1 MKKATAIT
9 CVLFD
14 IGGVLLNNGW
24 DHLERKRAAVNFK
37 LEWAEMEARHR
48 LAFEIYE
55 QGKLTMDEYLDLIVF
70 HEKRPF
76 TMAQFR
82 NFMFAQSKSF
92 PQMIELATQLKAR
105 LGMKIAVVSNEGR
118 EMNAFRVRKF
128 NLDRFVDSFIS
139 SSFVHLRKPDV
150 NMFRLALDIVQVPA
164 SQTVFIDNTPMFVQ
178 IAEGL
183 GMRGILHTGYKSTRE
198 KLSALGLKVV
208 E

>member
-1 MKKATAIT
+1 MNKSAEIT

-24 DHLERKRAAVNFK
+24 DHLERKRAAAHFK
-37 LEWAEMEARHR
+37 LEWTEMEARHR
-48 LAFEIYE
+48 LTFEIYE
-55 QGKLTMDEYLDLIVF
+55 QGKLTMDEYLALVVF

-76 TMAQFR
+76 TMSQFR
-82 NFMFAQSKSF
+82 NFMFAQSKPF
-92 PQMIELATQLKAR
+92 PKMIGLAAQLKAR

-118 EMNAFRVRKF
+118 EMNAYRVRKF
-128 NLDRFVDSFIS
+128 ELDRLVDSFIS

-164 SQTVFIDNTPMFVQ
+164 YQSVFIDNTPMFVQ

-183 GMRGILHTGYKSTRE
+183 GMRGVLHTGYKSTRE
-198 KLSALGLKVV
+198 KLSALGLDVIG
-208 E
+208 

>member
-1 MKKATAIT
+1 MKKATPIT
-9 CVLFD
+9 CVLLD
-14 IGGVLLNNGW
+14 IGGVLLSNGW
-24 DHLERKRAAVNFK
+24 DHLERKLAAENFK
-37 LEWAEMEARHR
+37 LKWKEMEARHR
-48 LAFEIYE
+48 LTFEIYE
-55 QGKLTMDEYLDLIVF
+55 QGKLTMDEYLALVVF

-82 NFMFAQSKSF
+82 NFMFAQSKPF
-92 PQMIELATQLKAR
+92 PQMIELTAQLKAR
-105 LGMKIAVVSNEGR
+105 HGMKIAVVSNEGR
-118 EMNAFRVRKF
+118 EMNAYRVRKF

-164 SQTVFIDNTPMFVQ
+164 SQSVFIDNTPMFVQ

-198 KLSALGLKVV
+198 KLSALGLKVI

>member
-1 MKKATAIT
+1 MKKATPIT
-9 CVLFD
+9 CVLLD
-14 IGGVLLNNGW
+14 IGGVLLSNGW
-24 DHLERKRAAVNFK
+24 DHLERKRAAENFK
-37 LEWAEMEARHR
+37 LEWTEMEARHC
-48 LAFEIYE
+48 LTFEIYE
-55 QGKLTMDEYLDLIVF
+55 QGKLTMDEYLALVVF

-82 NFMFAQSKSF
+82 NFMFAQSKPF
-92 PQMIELATQLKAR
+92 PQMIELTAQLKAR

-118 EMNAFRVRKF
+118 EMNAYRVRKF
-128 NLDRFVDSFIS
+128 NLDRLVDSFIS

-150 NMFRLALDIVQVPA
+150 NMFRLALDVVQVPA
-164 SQTVFIDNTPMFVQ
+164 SQAVFIDNTAMFVQ

-198 KLSALGLKVV
+198 KLSALGLKVF

>member
-1 MKKATAIT
+1 MKKATPIT
-9 CVLFD
+9 CVLLD
-14 IGGVLLNNGW
+14 IGGVLLSNGW
-24 DHLERKRAAVNFK
+24 DHLERKRAAENFK
-37 LEWAEMEARHR
+37 LEWTEMEARHR
-48 LAFEIYE
+48 LTFEIYE
-55 QGKLTMDEYLDLIVF
+55 QGKLTMDEYLALVVF

-82 NFMFAQSKSF
+82 NFMFAQSKPF
-92 PQMIELATQLKAR
+92 PQMIELTAQLKAR

-118 EMNAFRVRKF
+118 EMNAYRVRKF
-128 NLDRFVDSFIS
+128 NLDRLVDSFIS

-150 NMFRLALDIVQVPA
+150 NMFRLALDVVQVPA
-164 SQTVFIDNTPMFVQ
+164 SQAVFIDNTAMFVQ

-198 KLSALGLKVV
+198 KLSALGLKVF

>member
-9 CVLFD
+9 CALLD

-24 DHLERKRAAVNFK
+24 DHLERKRAALNFK
-37 LEWAEMEARHR
+37 LEWKEMEARHR
-48 LAFEIYE
+48 LTFELYE
-55 QGKLTMDEYLDLIVF
+55 QGKLTIDEYLSLVVF

-76 TMAQFR
+76 TMAQFQS
-82 NFMFAQSKSF
+82 FMFAQSKPF
-92 PQMIELATQLKAR
+92 PKMIKLAAQLKTT
-105 LGMKIAVVSNEGR
+105 LGMKIAVISNEGR
-118 EMNAFRVRKF
+118 EMNAYRVRRFK
-128 NLDRFVDSFIS
+128 LDGLVDSFIS

-164 SQTVFIDNTPMFVQ
+164 SQAVFIDNTPMFVH

-183 GMRGILHTGYKSTRE
+183 GMRGILHTGYQSTCE
-198 KLSALGLKVV
+198 KLSVLGLKVV